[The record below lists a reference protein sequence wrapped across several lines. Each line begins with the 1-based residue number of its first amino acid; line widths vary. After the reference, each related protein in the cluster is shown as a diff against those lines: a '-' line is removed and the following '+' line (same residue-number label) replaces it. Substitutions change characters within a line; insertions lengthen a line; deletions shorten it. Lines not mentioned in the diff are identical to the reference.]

1 MICREGKVSGLS
13 FLLAT
18 LVQQFGVSE
27 YGEKLALLI
36 SESVFESIYA
46 LIVLYFIILVFV
58 LTISFKSKDFQ
69 VSEPVSSCSSSSFS
83 FVDCY

>member
-1 MICREGKVSGLS
+1 MLCREGKISALS
-13 FLLAT
+13 FLLS
-18 LVQQFGVSE
+18 LVTQQFGVSE

-46 LIVLYFIILVFV
+46 LIILYFIILLFV

-69 VSEPVSSCSSSSFS
+69 VRKLHYCCNSS
-83 FVDCY
+83 

>member
-1 MICREGKVSGLS
+1 MICREGKVSALS
-13 FLLAT
+13 FLLSLAT
-18 LVQQFGVSE
+18 QQFGVSE

-46 LIVLYFIILVFV
+46 LVVLYFIILVFV

-69 VSEPVSSCSSSSFS
+69 VSEPSYFNTKSI
-83 FVDCY
+83 YLL